1 MSSTLK
7 CILIDDEILGLKY
20 LKMLCEQIED
30 IEVVKAFVDPE
41 LFINELD
48 NLEFDFCI
56 LDIEMPKINGLQVAN
71 LLKDKPFIFST
82 AYKEYAIDAFDLDA
96 TDYIQKPIKKERLL
110 QAIDK
115 IKKRVQQTDHQQNSF
130 VQLNSDKG
138 KILLHF
144 NQIVYIST
152 STLESRD
159 KTIVYN
165 DLSELTLKNIT
176 LDNLTEILPEK
187 NFVRINKREII
198 NIQQIKYFH
207 SESITLDILSKENKE
222 INLILSE
229 VYKSNFLDRISI

>member
-1 MSSTLK
+1 MSSILK
-7 CILIDDEILGLKY
+7 CILVDDEILGLKY
-20 LKMLCEQIED
+20 LKMLCEQIDD

-71 LLKDKPFIFST
+71 LLQNKPFIFAT
-82 AYKEYAIDAFDLDA
+82 AYKEYATDAFDLDA
-96 TDYIQKPIKKERLL
+96 TDYIQKPIKKERLQ

-115 IKKRVQQTDHQQNSF
+115 IKKRLQQTTNQQNSF

-138 KILLHF
+138 KILLQF
-144 NQIVYIST
+144 NQILYIST
-152 STLESRD
+152 STVESRD
-159 KTIVYN
+159 KVVIYN

-176 LDNLTEILPEK
+176 LDNLSEILPEK

-198 NIQQIKYFH
+198 NMQHIKYLH
-207 SESITLDILSKENKE
+207 SESVTLEVLSKENKE
-222 INLILSE
+222 INLVLSE
-229 VYKSNFLDRISI
+229 VYKANFVDRISI

>member
-48 NLEFDFCI
+48 NLEFDFCV

-159 KTIVYN
+159 KTVVYN

-198 NIQQIKYFH
+198 NIHHIKYFH

>member
-1 MSSTLK
+1 MSSILK
-7 CILIDDEILGLKY
+7 CILVDDEILGLKY
-20 LKMLCEQIED
+20 LKMLCEQIDD

-71 LLKDKPFIFST
+71 LLQNKPFIFAT
-82 AYKEYAIDAFDLDA
+82 AYKEYATDAFDLDA
-96 TDYIQKPIKKERLL
+96 TDYIQKPIKKERLQ

-115 IKKRVQQTDHQQNSF
+115 IKKRLQQTTNQQNSF

-138 KILLHF
+138 KILLQF
-144 NQIVYIST
+144 NQILYIST
-152 STLESRD
+152 STVESRD
-159 KTIVYN
+159 KVVIYN

-176 LDNLTEILPEK
+176 LDNLSEILPEK

-198 NIQQIKYFH
+198 NMQHIKYFH
-207 SESITLDILSKENKE
+207 SESVTLDVLSKENKE
-222 INLILSE
+222 INLVLSE
-229 VYKSNFLDRISI
+229 VYKVNFVDRISI

>member
-159 KTIVYN
+159 KTVVYN

-187 NFVRINKREII
+187 NFVRIHKREII
-198 NIQQIKYFH
+198 NIQHIKYFH

>member
-20 LKMLCEQIED
+20 LKMLCEQIEN

-159 KTIVYN
+159 KTVVYN

-198 NIQQIKYFH
+198 NIQHIKYFH

>member
-1 MSSTLK
+1 MSSILK

-159 KTIVYN
+159 KTVVYN

-198 NIQQIKYFH
+198 NIQHIKYFH

>member
-1 MSSTLK
+1 MSSILK
-7 CILIDDEILGLKY
+7 CILVDDEILGLKY
-20 LKMLCEQIED
+20 LKMLCEQIDD

-71 LLKDKPFIFST
+71 LLQNKPFIFAT
-82 AYKEYAIDAFDLDA
+82 AYKEYATDAFDLDA
-96 TDYIQKPIKKERLL
+96 TDYIQKPIKKERLQ

-115 IKKRVQQTDHQQNSF
+115 IKKRLQQTTNQQNSF

-138 KILLHF
+138 KILLQF
-144 NQIVYIST
+144 NQILYIST
-152 STLESRD
+152 STVESRD
-159 KTIVYN
+159 KAVIYN

-176 LDNLTEILPEK
+176 LDNLSEILPEK

-198 NIQQIKYFH
+198 NMQHIKYFH
-207 SESITLDILSKENKE
+207 SESVTLDVLSKENKE
-222 INLILSE
+222 INLVLSE
-229 VYKSNFLDRISI
+229 VYKANFVDRISI

>member
-159 KTIVYN
+159 KTVVYN

-198 NIQQIKYFH
+198 NIQHIKYFH

>member
-20 LKMLCEQIED
+20 LKMLCEQMDD
-30 IEVVKAFVDPE
+30 IVVVKAFVDPK
-41 LFINELD
+41 LFINEIENLD
-48 NLEFDFCI
+48 FDFCI

-82 AYKEYAIDAFDLDA
+82 AYKEYATDAFDLDA
-96 TDYIQKPIKKERLL
+96 TDYIQKPIKKERLQ

-115 IKKRVQQTDHQQNSF
+115 IKKRIQQTDNQQNSF

-144 NQIVYIST
+144 NQILYIST

-159 KTIVYN
+159 KIVIYN

-198 NIQQIKYFH
+198 NIQHIKYFN
-207 SESITLDILSKENKE
+207 SESITLDTLSKDNKE

-229 VYKSNFLDRISI
+229 VYKTNFLNRISI

>member
-48 NLEFDFCI
+48 NLEFDFCV

-198 NIQQIKYFH
+198 KIQHIKYFH

>member
-20 LKMLCEQIED
+20 LKMLCEQIEN

-198 NIQQIKYFH
+198 NIQHIKYFH

>member
-159 KTIVYN
+159 KTVVYN
-165 DLSELTLKNIT
+165 VLSELTLKNIT

-198 NIQQIKYFH
+198 NIQHIKYFH

>member
-1 MSSTLK
+1 M
-7 CILIDDEILGLKY
+7 
-20 LKMLCEQIED
+20 
-30 IEVVKAFVDPE
+30 
-41 LFINELD
+41 
-48 NLEFDFCI
+48 
-56 LDIEMPKINGLQVAN
+56 
-71 LLKDKPFIFST
+71 LKDKPFIFST

-159 KTIVYN
+159 KTVVYN

-198 NIQQIKYFH
+198 NIQHIKYFH

>member
-20 LKMLCEQIED
+20 LKMLCEQIEN

-71 LLKDKPFIFST
+71 LLKVKPFIFST

-159 KTIVYN
+159 KTVVYN

-198 NIQQIKYFH
+198 NIQHIKYFH

>member
-1 MSSTLK
+1 MSSILK
-7 CILIDDEILGLKY
+7 CILVDDEILGLKY
-20 LKMLCEQIED
+20 LKMLCEQIDD

-71 LLKDKPFIFST
+71 LLQNKPFIFAT
-82 AYKEYAIDAFDLDA
+82 AYKEYATDAFDLDA
-96 TDYIQKPIKKERLL
+96 TDYIQKPIKKERLQ

-115 IKKRVQQTDHQQNSF
+115 IKKRLQQTINQQNSF

-138 KILLHF
+138 KILLQF
-144 NQIVYIST
+144 NQILYIST
-152 STLESRD
+152 STVESRD
-159 KTIVYN
+159 KVVIYN

-176 LDNLTEILPEK
+176 LDNLSEILPEK

-198 NIQQIKYFH
+198 NMQHIKYFH
-207 SESITLDILSKENKE
+207 SESVTLDVLSKENKE
-222 INLILSE
+222 INLVLSE
-229 VYKSNFLDRISI
+229 VYKANFVDRISI